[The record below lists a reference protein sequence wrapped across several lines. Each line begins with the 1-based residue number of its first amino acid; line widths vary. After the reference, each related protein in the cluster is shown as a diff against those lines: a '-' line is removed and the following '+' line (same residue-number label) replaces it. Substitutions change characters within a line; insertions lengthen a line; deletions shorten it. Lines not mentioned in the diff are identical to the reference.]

1 MVSMS
6 EIINIKIL
14 YFAFIKELTGVRSD
28 KMKLPYGSTIHN
40 LLTNILDIYPQI
52 HNLLKSI
59 KVSVNYK
66 VVDTDT
72 ILKDGDEV
80 ALLPPISGG

>member
-1 MVSMS
+1 MS
-6 EIINIKIL
+6 RSEVNITIL
-14 YFAFIKELTGVRSD
+14 YFAFIKELTGVKAD
-28 KMKLPYGSTIHN
+28 TMKLPYGSTIQN
-40 LLTNILDIYPQI
+40 LLTNILNIYPQI
-52 HNLLKSI
+52 NSLIKSV

-66 VVDTDT
+66 VVDKNT

>member
-52 HNLLKSI
+52 NNLL
-59 KVSVNYK
+59 
-66 VVDTDT
+66 
-72 ILKDGDEV
+72 
-80 ALLPPISGG
+80 

>member
-6 EIINIKIL
+6 EKINIKIL
-14 YFAFIKELTGVRSD
+14 YFAFIKDFTGVKSD
-28 KMKLPYGSTIHN
+28 TMKLPYGSTIHN

-52 HNLLKSI
+52 NSLLKSI

-66 VVDTDT
+66 VVSTN
-72 ILKDGDEV
+72 
-80 ALLPPISGG
+80 PIFKRWR

>member
-1 MVSMS
+1 MK
-6 EIINIKIL
+6 EIHIRIL
-14 YFAFIKELTGVRSD
+14 YFAFLKDLTGVRSD
-28 KMKLPYGSTIHN
+28 TMKLPFGSTIHN
-40 LLTNILDIYPQI
+40 LLTNILKIYPQI
-52 HNLLKSI
+52 NSNLLKLI

-66 VVDTDT
+66 IVDAKT